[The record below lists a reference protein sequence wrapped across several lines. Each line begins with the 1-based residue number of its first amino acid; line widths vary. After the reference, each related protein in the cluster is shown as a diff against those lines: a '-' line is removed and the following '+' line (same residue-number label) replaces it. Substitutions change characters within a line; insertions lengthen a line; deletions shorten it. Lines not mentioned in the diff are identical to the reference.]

1 MFSGHTARVHI
12 ASVSFLTL
20 APHSKQYFLCA
31 FDRLSKLGCSCKWL
45 NDGEGAAITARITMG
60 CPCSRPAFHLVG
72 DAASFGASQAAS
84 FWKRGSFRSG
94 SNMGSSRSS
103 VGVSGES
110 FALLFRRLQ
119 GDDFLEARVAAKH
132 SR

>member
-1 MFSGHTARVHI
+1 MRDPPIRWITVGTCIIRE
-12 ASVSFLTL
+12 
-20 APHSKQYFLCA
+20 PYF
-31 FDRLSKLGCSCKWL
+31 
-45 NDGEGAAITARITMG
+45 GAA
-60 CPCSRPAFHLVG
+60 
-72 DAASFGASQAAS
+72 DWAS

-132 SR
+132 SRLTGCGHATFGGCKHLFEPRIITDAIEIRINL